1 MFKNQK
7 IYLIKSVCA
16 AIFKLSENF
25 NSYDLFSI
33 YKICIKYN
41 RVNVYTTFTRSS
53 MTDIYLVELIR
64 ITNQMLLRKQN
75 LIQK

>member
-7 IYLIKSVCA
+7 NYLIKSVCA
-16 AIFKLSENF
+16 AIFKLNENF

-64 ITNQMLLRKQN
+64 ITNQMLLQKQN

>member
-7 IYLIKSVCA
+7 IYLIKSVCT

-64 ITNQMLLRKQN
+64 ITNQMLLQKQN